1 MTDADAIEM
10 PGATGVAGTLEQERE
25 RERDR
30 LELRAD
36 CGACSG
42 LCCVALQLT
51 RSADFALDKPA
62 GEPCV
67 NLREDF
73 RCGIHAHL
81 RERGFAGC
89 TVFDCLGA
97 GQKVTQITFGGTDWR
112 QDPDAARPM
121 FATFPVLRQLHE
133 LLWYLTEAL
142 ALPAARPIHAEL
154 RRAVDDTDEL
164 SRADAETILSLDV
177 AALRAEINVLLVQ
190 ASELARAEVPGKRR
204 NHRGA
209 DLAGAKLRGAVLRG
223 ANLRGAF
230 LIGADLRGADLRTAD
245 VTGADLRGADVRGA
259 NLTGV
264 LFLTQAQLD
273 AAKGDATTRLSVS
286 AALRRP
292 AHWR

>member
-1 MTDADAIEM
+1 VAR
-10 PGATGVAGTLEQERE
+10 PVGAGERE
-25 RERDR
+25 REQDR

-36 CGACSG
+36 CGACFG
-42 LCCVALQLT
+42 LCCVALHLS
-51 RSADFALDKPA
+51 RSADFAFDKPA

-67 NLREDF
+67 NLGEDF
-73 RCGIHAHL
+73 RCAVHAHL

-97 GQKVTQITFGGTDWR
+97 GQKVSQITFGGTAWR
-112 QDPDAARPM
+112 RDPGFARRM
-121 FATFPVLRQLHE
+121 FATFPVMRQLHE

-142 ALPAARPIHAEL
+142 ALPAAQPIHVEL
-154 RRAVDDTDEL
+154 RDAIDDTDAL
-164 SRADAETILSLDV
+164 TRADAEAILSVDV
-177 AALRAEINVLLVQ
+177 AVLRGEINALLVQ
-190 ASELARAEVPGKRR
+190 ASELARAKLPGRKR

-209 DLAGAKLRGAVLRG
+209 DLTGARLRGVDLRG

-230 LIGADLRGADLRTAD
+230 LIAADLRDADLRSAD
-245 VTGADLRGADVRGA
+245 VTGADLRDADLRGAD
-259 NLTGV
+259 LTGT

-273 AAKGDATTRLSVS
+273 AAKGNAATRLS